1 MNMAKSLW
9 LCQKS
14 LSSLLPK
21 SPLLASRLSVD
32 LNPSW
37 RLSTD
42 LYSSFSRTLSTSVV
56 LQKKDEVLEPVK
68 YVVGNKGIIST
79 KTHQKNDELLASEA
93 VDIDA
98 LSGDAYLL
106 SNEAEFKRFPDDETP
121 DLLYN
126 GIKFK
131 DLPYVLLRLHKHNTR
146 LVARHADQRY
156 IFMNSPA
163 MHGFTNAKKRT
174 SVAGQVAGM
183 SMGQKLRSYGIKH
196 VRIRINGFNAAREST
211 IKGITQAGIQVV
223 CLEDQTTVLWD
234 WPQRGKARPSK

>member
-9 LCQKS
+9 FCRKSIPSLLHKS
-14 LSSLLPK
+14 LPCVPRILGDPFLYPSRYIHTSLIRQEKDDSIVPVK
-21 SPLLASRLSVD
+21 VAVGKKGI
-32 LNPSW
+32 
-37 RLSTD
+37 LST
-42 LYSSFSRTLSTSVV
+42 R
-56 LQKKDEVLEPVK
+56 
-68 YVVGNKGIIST
+68 
-79 KTHQKNDELLASEA
+79 THQKNDELLSSGAVELDSLLIEEQLMSE
-93 VDIDA
+93 
-98 LSGDAYLL
+98 G
-106 SNEAEFKRFPDDETP
+106 EFKRFPDEETP
-121 DLLYN
+121 DLLFN

-131 DLPYVLLRLHKHNTR
+131 DLPYVLMRLHKHNTR

-183 SMGQKLRSYGIKH
+183 MMGQKLRSYGIKH
-196 VRIRINGFNAAREST
+196 IRVRINGFNAAREST

-223 CLEDQTTVLWD
+223 CLEDQTKVEWG